1 MLGMCRASV
10 SPFIINWKHG
20 SVREIFVNARKRCF
34 DIAWSGFASTREVS
48 RRPSCATVSELHL
61 PRPYAVLPRSTES
74 SDKTDKLSMKA
85 AEICLRREASV
96 GGEREQHHKHIHNK
110 CLHAS
115 PTMALNELINI
126 EWNELGVGSRWE
138 NISSVKRS
146 IVCDSE
152 LVICMFT
159 RSFLAFNRRK
169 LSVLHEISDAS
180 HQKRLRDSVEE
191 RQDTEAFN

>member
-1 MLGMCRASV
+1 MNPSEKSLLAIGKDVLTSPRVGLQALQNFLVVRLVQPQVNFISPNRMLCYPEALN
-10 SPFIINWKHG
+10 PQ
-20 SVREIFVNARKRCF
+20 
-34 DIAWSGFASTREVS
+34 
-48 RRPSCATVSELHL
+48 
-61 PRPYAVLPRSTES
+61 
-74 SDKTDKLSMKA
+74 TDKLSMKA

-96 GGEREQHHKHIHNK
+96 GGAREQHHKHIHNK

-146 IVCDSE
+146 IVCGSE

-159 RSFLAFNRRK
+159 RSSLAFNRRK

-180 HQKRLRDSVEE
+180 HQKRLRDPVDE
-191 RQDTEAFN
+191 RRDIEAFN